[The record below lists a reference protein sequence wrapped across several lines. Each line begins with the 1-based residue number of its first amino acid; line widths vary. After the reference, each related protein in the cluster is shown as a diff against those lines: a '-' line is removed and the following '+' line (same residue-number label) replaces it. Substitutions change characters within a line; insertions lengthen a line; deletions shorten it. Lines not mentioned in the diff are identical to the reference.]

1 MPCKVTYHKYNHRN
15 DSADVSED
23 IYKDSEQREVSVGS
37 DLVPDDNESFVKD
50 LDPELQEVY
59 CRIVERVANDRD
71 KSEGVGMVVEEIEDI
86 EGGKGGDSVLDFGM
100 PVRNPEDRVEEPVKE
115 LSTYDSVSPSPHSG
129 WKRIKNSRNFTTRMR
144 GWKTRLNWTSRYLSK
159 EEEFDAT
166 WS

>member
-59 CRIVERVANDRD
+59 CCIVERVANDRD
-71 KSEGVGMVVEEIEDI
+71 KSEGVGMVVEEMKTLKGEKVKIVFLILACRCEILKIEW
-86 EGGKGGDSVLDFGM
+86 
-100 PVRNPEDRVEEPVKE
+100 RN
-115 LSTYDSVSPSPHSG
+115 
-129 WKRIKNSRNFTTRMR
+129 
-144 GWKTRLNWTSRYLSK
+144 LSK
-159 EEEFDAT
+159 SCQLT
-166 WS
+166 TV